1 MDKHT
6 DAVGTGTDEESDVMG
21 DGDEMDVDDVMGDGD
36 EMDVDDVMGDD
47 TSLHNHGHM
56 HDADHQH

>member
-6 DAVGTGTDEESDVMG
+6 DAVGTGTDEES
-21 DGDEMDVDDVMGDGD
+21 DVMGDGD